1 MAPYDS
7 SASMRLPLP
16 LTDAVADAAHS
27 HAREATLRDTAIAL
41 TRANRELE
49 QFTYIAAHD
58 LQEPLR
64 LMTSFTELFARRY
77 QHLVDDT
84 GQQYLQYALNGA
96 RQMKALIADLLE
108 YTQISSEILPF
119 EAVPLDECAQQ
130 AARFLEA
137 LRANCGGALEWQTKL
152 PTVRGHAPHLQL
164 VFYHLLRNA
173 LLFRAAHAPQIN
185 VEAIRLTDAWRIGI
199 HDNGLGITPEYHARV
214 FMVFQRLTRDRAH
227 PGTGIGL
234 ALCKKI
240 VEMHGGRIWLE
251 SNTLGG
257 TSVLFTLPDSSE
269 DLPRSEGRLG

>member
-1 MAPYDS
+1 MH
-7 SASMRLPLP
+7 LPLP
-16 LTDAVADAAHS
+16 LTDAAADAAACC
-27 HAREATLRDTAIAL
+27 AREAALRDTTIAL

-49 QFTYIAAHD
+49 QFTRIAAHD

-84 GQQYLQYALNGA
+84 GQQYLHYALNGA

-108 YTQISSEILPF
+108 YTQISSEFCPF

-130 AARFLEA
+130 AARCVEA
-137 LRANCGGALEWQTKL
+137 LRADCGGAIEWQTRL
-152 PTVRGHAPHLQL
+152 PIVRGHAPHLQL

-173 LLFRAAHAPQIN
+173 LLFRAGHAPLVK
-185 VEAIRLTDAWRIGI
+185 VEASRLTDAWRIGI
-199 HDNGLGITPEYHARV
+199 HDNGPGITPEYHARV
-214 FMVFQRLTRDRAH
+214 FMVFQRLTRDRTH

-240 VEMHGGRIWLE
+240 VEMHDGRIWIE
-251 SNTLGG
+251 SNALGG
-257 TSVLFTLPDSSE
+257 TSVLFTLPDTSE
-269 DLPRSEGRLG
+269 DRPRSEGRLG